1 MDKHPVLALGFR
13 VFFSLSG
20 LSALLLIALWLAVYS
35 GSITLVHYYP
45 STIWHAHEML
55 FGYTAAVIAGFLLTA
70 VKNWTGEA
78 TIIEK
83 PLAALV
89 LLWIAGRLSPFS
101 ANYVTHELIALID
114 LLFLPC
120 LAYALSLPTLKAKH
134 TRGFVFIGLITMM
147 FVANVLVHAEMLNYS
162 EQTAWL
168 GLQLMIAL
176 VLVMIL
182 IIAGRVFPFFTER
195 GAGVALIKKPLLDSL
210 SIASAVIVFL
220 LMMLNITGGLLAAVA
235 TLAVIINTLR
245 IKNWLVKEISLIPLL
260 WVLFSGYTWIIVGFA
275 LTVFSA
281 YSLIPATL
289 PLHAFTMGGIG
300 VVTIAMMARVSLG
313 HTGRN
318 LKASKIMVF
327 AFFAINLAVFIRVFL
342 PIFIPSGYAA
352 FIWLAGLLWLA
363 AFLLFSIVYLPIL
376 TTARADGKTG

>member
-1 MDKHPVLALGFR
+1 MFKHPVLALGFR

-20 LSALLLIALWLAVYS
+20 LSALVLIALWLAVYS
-35 GSITLVHYYP
+35 GSISLAHYYP
-45 STIWHAHEML
+45 GNIWHAHEML

-70 VKNWTGEA
+70 VKNWTGES
-78 TIIEK
+78 TITDK
-83 PLAALV
+83 PLAGLA
-89 LLWIAGRLSPFS
+89 LLWIAGRLAPFS
-101 ANYVTHELIALID
+101 ENYITHEFIAFID

-120 LAYALSLPTLKAKH
+120 LAYALSLPILKAKY
-134 TRGFVFIGLITMM
+134 TRGLVFIGLIMM
-147 FVANVLVHAEMLNYS
+147 MAVANILVHVEMLNYS
-162 EQTAWL
+162 AQTAWL

-195 GAGVALIKKPLLDSL
+195 GAGIALIKKPLLDSL
-210 SIASAVIVFL
+210 SIASAVIVFI
-220 LMMLNITGGLLAAVA
+220 LMMFNVTGGLLGIAAA
-235 TLAVIINTLR
+235 SASIINSLR
-245 IKNWLVKEISLIPLL
+245 IKNWLVKEISSIPLL
-260 WVLFSGYTWIIVGFA
+260 WVLFSGYAWIIVGFA
-275 LTVFSA
+275 LTVLSA
-281 YSLIPATL
+281 FSLIPATL

-318 LKASKIMVF
+318 LKASKTMVI
-327 AFFAINLAVFIRVFL
+327 AFFTINLAVFIRVFL
-342 PIFIPSGYAA
+342 PIFIPAGYAT
-352 FIWLAGLLWLA
+352 FIWLAGLLWVL